1 MYQVRVHAFFTKR
14 REKLNNKIMPLT
26 ELGMMA
32 AGQALDTIGGLAMQG
47 VNDRRQLR
55 QQQKLMQQQIK
66 GQKEMGKFNQALALE
81 MWDKTNYKAQVEQLK
96 KAGLNVGLMYDG
108 GGASGTTQTP
118 TGSVSGGNAP
128 VGGGEVKGMGMQLGM
143 QMALLKAQK
152 ENIEADTA
160 KKQAETTKTSGA
172 DTAAVT
178 KGIEA
183 TDTQIQQMKQATKN
197 SELQNSIMEYEKK
210 LKEIEANKANLTQ
223 EQYVEQMKTATE
235 KLKDEARSA
244 KVKGNIDEATE
255 KNVVENA
262 NLVNQNLT
270 VQIGNTKAT
279 TEQTKQATQNLKQ
292 DKIS

>member
-152 ENIEADTA
+152 EN
-160 KKQAETTKTSGA
+160 K
-172 DTAAVT
+172 
-178 KGIEA
+178 
-183 TDTQIQQMKQATKN
+183 
-197 SELQNSIMEYEKK
+197 
-210 LKEIEANKANLTQ
+210 
-223 EQYVEQMKTATE
+223 
-235 KLKDEARSA
+235 
-244 KVKGNIDEATE
+244 
-255 KNVVENA
+255 
-262 NLVNQNLT
+262 
-270 VQIGNTKAT
+270 
-279 TEQTKQATQNLKQ
+279 
-292 DKIS
+292 